1 MFNKKILYLFLI
13 VSIFIFI
20 VACDNF
26 NNKPTDETSTN
37 ALVIITTSKIEETS
51 LVTIQPTMT
60 PTVKPTSTLYPTN
73 SNTITPT
80 TKPTVTS
87 TSTST
92 PTSIPTATH
101 TEMPTATQTAMPTAT
116 PTLKPTKTPVDQDI
130 LSGLKICIDPGHQ
143 IKGNYNK
150 EQCAPWSDDLKTK
163 CTSGTTGNFTGVDE
177 YIINLQIA
185 EKIRNKLVD
194 LGADVLMTRQSHEV
208 DISNIERAKM
218 ANEYGADIT
227 LRIHCNSAASSTA
240 EGIDLFVRGKG
251 TGTQEYLAQSD
262 KDYAIAADLLEYI
275 CNATGAR
282 KRYVHKTDD
291 YTGINWCENT
301 CIIIECGFLSN
312 EKEDKLLN
320 SAEYQ
325 DKIAEGIKN
334 YFVSLH

>member
-1 MFNKKILYLFLI
+1 
-13 VSIFIFI
+13 
-20 VACDNF
+20 
-26 NNKPTDETSTN
+26 
-37 ALVIITTSKIEETS
+37 
-51 LVTIQPTMT
+51 MT
-60 PTVKPTSTLYPTN
+60 PTVKPTSTLSPTN
-73 SNTITPT
+73 SNTITST

-101 TEMPTATQTAMPTAT
+101 TVMPTVTQTAMPTAT

-150 EQCAPWSDDLKTK
+150 EQCAPWSDALKTK

-185 EKIRNKLVD
+185 EKIRNKLFD

-312 EKEDKLLN
+312 EKED
-320 SAEYQ
+320 
-325 DKIAEGIKN
+325 
-334 YFVSLH
+334 

>member
-1 MFNKKILYLFLI
+1 MLRRKVLYLFLI
-13 VSIFIFI
+13 LLLFVLF
-20 VACDNF
+20 VACDIF
-26 NNKPTDETSTN
+26 KDKPTDETSTN

-60 PTVKPTSTLYPTN
+60 PTVKPTPTVSPTN

-80 TKPTVTS
+80 TKPTATS
-87 TSTST
+87 TITST
-92 PTSIPTATH
+92 VTLTAIPTV
-101 TEMPTATQTAMPTAT
+101 TQTAMPTST
-116 PTLKPTKTPVDQDI
+116 PTSNPTKTPIEQDI

-150 EQCAPWSDDLKTK
+150 EQCAPWSDALKTK

-262 KDYAIAADLLEYI
+262 RDYAIAADLLEYI

>member
-1 MFNKKILYLFLI
+1 MLRRKVLYLFLI
-13 VSIFIFI
+13 LLLFVLF
-20 VACDNF
+20 VACDIF
-26 NNKPTDETSTN
+26 KDKPTDETSTN

-60 PTVKPTSTLYPTN
+60 PTIKPTSTLSPTN

-80 TKPTVTS
+80 TKPT
-87 TSTST
+87 
-92 PTSIPTATH
+92 ATH
-101 TEMPTATQTAMPTAT
+101 TEMPTVTHTEMPTIT
-116 PTLKPTKTPVDQDI
+116 PTSNPTKTPIDQDI

-150 EQCAPWSDDLKTK
+150 EQCAPWSDALKTK

-325 DKIAEGIKN
+325 EKIAEGIKN

>member
-1 MFNKKILYLFLI
+1 MLRRKVLYLFLI
-13 VSIFIFI
+13 LLLFVLF
-20 VACDNF
+20 VACDIF
-26 NNKPTDETSTN
+26 KDKPTDETSTN

-60 PTVKPTSTLYPTN
+60 PTVKPTSTLSPTN

-80 TKPTVTS
+80 TKP
-87 TSTST
+87 
-92 PTSIPTATH
+92 IATH
-101 TEMPTATQTAMPTAT
+101 TEMPTIT
-116 PTLKPTKTPVDQDI
+116 PTSNPTKTPIDQDI

-150 EQCAPWSDDLKTK
+150 EQCAPWSDALKTK

-251 TGTQEYLAQSD
+251 TGTQEYLAQSN

>member
-60 PTVKPTSTLYPTN
+60 PTVKPTSTLSPTN

-87 TSTST
+87 T

-101 TEMPTATQTAMPTAT
+101 
-116 PTLKPTKTPVDQDI
+116 TLKPTKTPVDQDI

-150 EQCAPWSDDLKTK
+150 EQCAPWSDALKTK

-320 SAEYQ
+320 TAEYQ

>member
-1 MFNKKILYLFLI
+1 MLRRKVLYLFLI
-13 VSIFIFI
+13 LLLFVLF
-20 VACDNF
+20 VACDIF
-26 NNKPTDETSTN
+26 KDKPTDETSTN

-60 PTVKPTSTLYPTN
+60 PTVKPTPTVSPTN
-73 SNTITPT
+73 SHSTTPT
-80 TKPTVTS
+80 TKPTATS
-87 TSTST
+87 TITST
-92 PTSIPTATH
+92 VTHTAKPTATH
-101 TEMPTATQTAMPTAT
+101 TVMPTIT
-116 PTLKPTKTPVDQDI
+116 PTSNPTKTPIDQDI

-150 EQCAPWSDDLKTK
+150 EQCAPWSDALKTK

-325 DKIAEGIKN
+325 EKIAEGIKN

>member
-1 MFNKKILYLFLI
+1 MLRRKVLYLFLI
-13 VSIFIFI
+13 LLLFVLF
-20 VACDNF
+20 VACDIF
-26 NNKPTDETSTN
+26 KDKPTDETSTN

-60 PTVKPTSTLYPTN
+60 PTIKPTSTLSPTN

-80 TKPTVTS
+80 TKP
-87 TSTST
+87 
-92 PTSIPTATH
+92 IATH
-101 TEMPTATQTAMPTAT
+101 TEMPTVTHTEMPTIT

-150 EQCAPWSDDLKTK
+150 EQCAPWSDALKTK

>member
-1 MFNKKILYLFLI
+1 MLRRKVLYLFLI
-13 VSIFIFI
+13 LLLFVLF
-20 VACDNF
+20 VACDIF
-26 NNKPTDETSTN
+26 KDKPTDETSTN

-60 PTVKPTSTLYPTN
+60 PTIKPTSTLSPTN

-80 TKPTVTS
+80 TKP
-87 TSTST
+87 
-92 PTSIPTATH
+92 IATH
-101 TEMPTATQTAMPTAT
+101 TEMPTVTHTEMPTIT

-150 EQCAPWSDDLKTK
+150 EQCAPWSDALKTK

-251 TGTQEYLAQSD
+251 TGTQEYLAQSN

>member
-1 MFNKKILYLFLI
+1 MLRRKVLYLFLI
-13 VSIFIFI
+13 LLLFVLF
-20 VACDNF
+20 VACDIF
-26 NNKPTDETSTN
+26 KDKPTDETSTN

-60 PTVKPTSTLYPTN
+60 PTVKPTPTVSPTN
-73 SNTITPT
+73 SHSITPT
-80 TKPTVTS
+80 TKPTATS
-87 TSTST
+87 TITST
-92 PTSIPTATH
+92 VTLTAI
-101 TEMPTATQTAMPTAT
+101 PTAT

-150 EQCAPWSDDLKTK
+150 EQCAPWSDALKTK

-194 LGADVLMTRQSHEV
+194 LGADVLMTRQSHDV

-325 DKIAEGIKN
+325 EKIAEGIKN

>member
-1 MFNKKILYLFLI
+1 MLRRKVLYLFLI
-13 VSIFIFI
+13 LLLFVLF
-20 VACDNF
+20 VACDIF
-26 NNKPTDETSTN
+26 KDKPTDETSTN

-60 PTVKPTSTLYPTN
+60 PTVKPTPTVSPTN
-73 SNTITPT
+73 SHSITPT
-80 TKPTVTS
+80 TKPTT
-87 TSTST
+87 T
-92 PTSIPTATH
+92 PTATH
-101 TEMPTATQTAMPTAT
+101 TVMPTIT
-116 PTLKPTKTPVDQDI
+116 PTSNPTKTPIDQDI

-150 EQCAPWSDDLKTK
+150 EQCAPWSDALKTK

-325 DKIAEGIKN
+325 EKIAEGIKN

>member
-1 MFNKKILYLFLI
+1 MLRRKVLYLFLI
-13 VSIFIFI
+13 LLLFVLF
-20 VACDNF
+20 VACDIF
-26 NNKPTDETSTN
+26 KDKPTDETSTN

-60 PTVKPTSTLYPTN
+60 PTIKPTSTLSPTN

-80 TKPTVTS
+80 TKP
-87 TSTST
+87 
-92 PTSIPTATH
+92 IATH
-101 TEMPTATQTAMPTAT
+101 TEMPTVTHTEMPTIT
-116 PTLKPTKTPVDQDI
+116 PTSNPTKTPIDQDI

-150 EQCAPWSDDLKTK
+150 EQCAPWSDALKTK

>member
-1 MFNKKILYLFLI
+1 MLRRKVLYLFLI
-13 VSIFIFI
+13 LLLFVLF
-20 VACDNF
+20 VACDIF
-26 NNKPTDETSTN
+26 KDKPTDETSTN

-60 PTVKPTSTLYPTN
+60 PTVKLTSTVSPTN
-73 SNTITPT
+73 SHSITPT
-80 TKPTVTS
+80 TKPTATS
-87 TSTST
+87 TITST
-92 PTSIPTATH
+92 VTLTAIPTV
-101 TEMPTATQTAMPTAT
+101 TQTAMPTST
-116 PTLKPTKTPVDQDI
+116 PTSNPTKTPIDQDI

-150 EQCAPWSDDLKTK
+150 EQCAPWSDALKTK